1 MKEQVRDLGRLEHII
16 TAVENIEDFTVDM
29 TFAQFKADK
38 RTYFAVVKNIEIIGE
53 AVYKLTNEFKD
64 SEPEL
69 PWTLMEKMRHVL
81 VHDYYNISAEVVW
94 DVVTVDIPS
103 IKPQLIQLYKKYNNQ
118 NENMT

>member
-1 MKEQVRDLGRLEHII
+1 MEHII

-94 DVVTVDIPS
+94 DVVTVDLPS
-103 IKPQLIQLYKKYNNQ
+103 IKPQLIQLYKKFNNQ

>member
-64 SEPEL
+64 SESEL
-69 PWTLMEKMRHVL
+69 PWTLMEKMQHVL
-81 VHDYYNISAEVVW
+81 VHDYYNISAEIVW
-94 DVVTVDIPS
+94 DVVKVDLPS

-118 NENMT
+118 NENMA

>member
-1 MKEQVRDLGRLEHII
+1 MKEQVRDLGRLERII

-38 RTYFAVVKNIEIIGE
+38 RTYFDVVKNIEIIGE

-94 DVVTVDIPS
+94 DVVTVDLPS

>member
-94 DVVTVDIPS
+94 DVVTVDLPS

>member
-16 TAVENIEDFTVDM
+16 TAVENIEDFIVDM
-29 TFAQFKADK
+29 TFAQFNADK

-94 DVVTVDIPS
+94 DVVTVDLPS

>member
-94 DVVTVDIPS
+94 DVVTVDLPS
-103 IKPQLIQLYKKYNNQ
+103 IKPQLIQLYKKFNNQ

>member
-53 AVYKLTNEFKD
+53 SVYKLTNEFKD

-81 VHDYYNISAEVVW
+81 VHDYYNISAEIVW
-94 DVVTVDIPS
+94 DVVKVDLPS

-118 NENMT
+118 NENMA

>member
-69 PWTLMEKMRHVL
+69 PWTLMKKMRHVL
-81 VHDYYNISAEVVW
+81 VHDYYNISAEIVW
-94 DVVTVDIPS
+94 DVVKVDLPS

-118 NENMT
+118 NENMA

>member
-29 TFAQFKADK
+29 TLAQFKADK

-94 DVVTVDIPS
+94 DVVTVDLPS

>member
-53 AVYKLTNEFKD
+53 AVYKLTNEFRD

-94 DVVTVDIPS
+94 DVVKVDLPS

>member
-1 MKEQVRDLGRLEHII
+1 MRDLGRLEHII

-69 PWTLMEKMRHVL
+69 PWTLLWK
-81 VHDYYNISAEVVW
+81 
-94 DVVTVDIPS
+94 
-103 IKPQLIQLYKKYNNQ
+103 KCGKFLYTIIITFRQRLYG
-118 NENMT
+118 MW

>member
-29 TFAQFKADK
+29 TFAQFNADK

-94 DVVTVDIPS
+94 DVVTVDLPS